1 MHTEPTGHAE
11 PARILAECRQRIDR
25 IDGVLLALLR
35 ERLRT
40 AEEAADAKAAMG
52 QPVLAPPREAEVLA
66 RVATL
71 ASSPLDPFAAA
82 RIFELIIEET
92 RATAVRRSEQQ
103 RRDTAHTGGD
113 PVTQS

>member
-1 MHTEPTGHAE
+1 MNTEPNVQIE

-40 AEEAADAKAAMG
+40 AEEAADAKAALG

-66 RVATL
+66 RVTTL
-71 ASSPLDPFAAA
+71 ASSPLEPGAAA

-92 RATAVRRSEQQ
+92 RATAVRRTEG
-103 RRDTAHTGGD
+103 RDERAPHR
-113 PVTQS
+113 PASR

>member
-1 MHTEPTGHAE
+1 MVTESNIQIE
-11 PARILAECRQRIDR
+11 PARVLADCRQRIDR

-40 AEEAADAKAAMG
+40 AEEAADAKAALG

-71 ASSPLDPFAAA
+71 ASAPLEPGAAA

-92 RATAVRRSEQQ
+92 RATAVRRTEAQHERAPSQT
-103 RRDTAHTGGD
+103 R
-113 PVTQS
+113 